1 MFDYVIAGCG
11 LAGSVLAERIAN
23 ELGKRV
29 LVIEKRGHIGGNVY
43 DYYDEAGILVHKYG
57 PHIFHTNAERVWNYL
72 SAFTAWTYYQHEV
85 KGFVDG
91 GLVPIPF
98 NLNSLYQVFSPV
110 RAKRLEEKLTAVFGQ
125 AERITIADMRGV
137 DDADVRQLYSYIYD
151 KVFLHYTVKQW
162 GCAPEELD
170 AAVTGR
176 VPVLITRDDRYFRDK
191 YQAMPSG
198 GYTRMIGSMLDNPLI
213 KVLLNTDCR
222 EVLDLDGGT
231 GRVRLFGRKYDGTV
245 IYTGM
250 VDELLGYSFGELP
263 YRSVRFEF
271 ETFDREYY
279 QTAATVNYPGNYD
292 FTRITEFKQLTG
304 QQAGKTTVVR
314 EYPGAFS
321 PERESGEPAYPVL
334 NPDTR
339 LVYERYAKKA
349 AEMGNVVL
357 VGRLAEYA
365 YYDMD
370 KIVLRALEVFDGLRG
385 ERSGQ

>member
-1 MFDYVIAGCG
+1 
-11 LAGSVLAERIAN
+11 
-23 ELGKRV
+23 
-29 LVIEKRGHIGGNVY
+29 
-43 DYYDEAGILVHKYG
+43 
-57 PHIFHTNAERVWNYL
+57 
-72 SAFTAWTYYQHEV
+72 
-85 KGFVDG
+85 
-91 GLVPIPF
+91 
-98 NLNSLYQVFSPV
+98 
-110 RAKRLEEKLTAVFGQ
+110 
-125 AERITIADMRGV
+125 MRGV